1 MQIKKKRILVVED
14 DAGFRNLLSVSLSL
28 AGYALELAEN
38 GVEGANALLHNPPD
52 LILSDVHMPLLTG
65 LELLSLAKADEKT
78 ASIPVILLSGQSDAD
93 TVAMAMKLG
102 AADFLTK
109 PVSKEKLLQSIR
121 ACLEVSD
128 GKTGA

>member
-1 MQIKKKRILVVED
+1 MPSGKKRILVVED
-14 DAGFRNLLSVSLSL
+14 DAGFRDLLRVQLSM
-28 AGYALELAEN
+28 AGYALELAAN
-38 GVEGANALLHNPPD
+38 GAEGAKALRDNPPD

-78 ASIPVILLSGQSDAD
+78 SSIPVILLSGQSDAN

-109 PVSKEKLLQSIR
+109 PVSTEKLLKSIS
-121 ACLEVSD
+121 ACLD
-128 GKTGA
+128 GAGKRTGA

>member
-14 DAGFRNLLSVSLSL
+14 DAGFRNLLSVQLSV

-38 GVEGANALLHNPPD
+38 GAEGAKALRHKPPD

-78 ASIPVILLSGQSDAD
+78 SSIPVILLSGQSDAD
-93 TVAMAMKLG
+93 TVAMAMQLG

-109 PVSKEKLLQSIR
+109 PVSAEKLLKSIR
-121 ACLEVSD
+121 ACLEVAD
-128 GKTGA
+128 KKTGA